1 MPDLL
6 STVLFVASVA
16 AIAVGAAMI
25 YLPAGLITAGVVSG
39 LLLVVYERGRART
52 LEPPT

>member
-25 YLPAGLITAGVVSG
+25 YVPAGLITAGLVCCG
-39 LLLVVYERGRART
+39 LLLSYERGRAAGT
-52 LEPPT
+52 AE